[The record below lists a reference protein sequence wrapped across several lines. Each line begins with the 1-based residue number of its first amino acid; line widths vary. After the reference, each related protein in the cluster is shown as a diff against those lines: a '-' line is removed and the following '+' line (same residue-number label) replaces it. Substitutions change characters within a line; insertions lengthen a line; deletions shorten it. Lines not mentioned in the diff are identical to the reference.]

1 MKLRLSLPD
10 FRRAAIGMLL
20 VVALSHSALA
30 PAAGGAMSPA
40 TAPASVPVPVPVP
53 GPAPALDPL
62 PPPANVPVS
71 GAELAA
77 VAARISGA
85 KVSQLHP
92 TPVTGI
98 YEYRQGTAIAYVTQ
112 DGRFAFT
119 GDMYR
124 LNDKAN
130 LTDARRREVRRTLI
144 GALPEASMIIFS
156 PKDPKYTIT
165 VFTDVDCQYCRA
177 LHRQI
182 ADYNALGVRVRYVSF
197 PRTGPNTQSWTKAEQ
212 VWCSADRQSALTQA
226 KLGKNLTTAVCKSNP
241 VAQHY
246 ALGLQ
251 LALPG
256 TPGIIT
262 ENGDLLPGYLPPDD
276 LLEALKA
283 DGAVVPSS

>member
-1 MKLRLSLPD
+1 MKFRLSFPN
-10 FRRAAIGMLL
+10 FRCAAAASMMLM
-20 VVALSHSALA
+20 LSFSHIIPAQSAGSAISPAVA
-30 PAAGGAMSPA
+30 PAAGPAAAPGLSPL
-40 TAPASVPVPVPVP
+40 
-53 GPAPALDPL
+53 PAPAD
-62 PPPANVPVS
+62 VVVS

-85 KVSQLHP
+85 KVSELRA
-92 TPVTGI
+92 TPVPGI

-119 GDMYR
+119 GDMYQ

-130 LTDARRREVRRTLI
+130 LTDARRREVRRALI
-144 GALPEASMIIFS
+144 GALPETSMIIYS
-156 PKDPKYTIT
+156 PKDHKYTIT

-197 PRTGPNTQSWTKAEQ
+197 PRSGPSTASWTKAEQ

-226 KLGKNLTTAVCKSNP
+226 KLGKPLNTAVCKSNP

-251 LALPG
+251 LGLPG

-262 ENGDLLPGYLPPDD
+262 ESGDLLPGYLPPDD

-283 DGAVVPSS
+283 DTTPAPRS

>member
-1 MKLRLSLPD
+1 MKLRLSLVD
-10 FRRAAIGMLL
+10 FRRAAFVGALL
-20 VVALSHSALA
+20 LLALSHGILVR
-30 PAAGGAMSPA
+30 AAAGAMSPA
-40 TAPASVPVPVPVP
+40 VAPAAVPA
-53 GPAPALDPL
+53 PAPALDPL
-62 PPPANVPVS
+62 PAPANLPVS

-77 VAARISGA
+77 VAARIAGA
-85 KVSQLHP
+85 KVSELHA
-92 TPVTGI
+92 TPVPGI

-119 GDMYR
+119 GDMYQ
-124 LNDKAN
+124 LTDKAN

-144 GALPEASMIIFS
+144 GALPETSMIIFS

-197 PRTGPNTQSWTKAEQ
+197 PRAGPNTVSWTKAEQ

-226 KLGKNLTTAVCKSNP
+226 KLGKSLSTAVCKANP

-262 ENGDLLPGYLPPDD
+262 ESGDLLPGYLPPDD

-283 DGAVVPSS
+283 DSAGAPKS

>member
-1 MKLRLSLPD
+1 MKLRGYFANLRLTASH
-10 FRRAAIGMLL
+10 AALLML
-20 VVALSHSALA
+20 ALSHGPLA
-30 PAAGGAMSPA
+30 QAAGAISPA
-40 TAPASVPVPVPVP
+40 TIAASAPPALTPVP
-53 GPAPALDPL
+53 A
-62 PPPANVPVS
+62 PANVPVS
-71 GAELAA
+71 AAELAA
-77 VAARISGA
+77 VAARIAGA
-85 KVSQLHP
+85 KVSDLHA
-92 TPVTGI
+92 TPVPGI

-119 GDMYR
+119 GDLYQ

-144 GALPEASMIIFS
+144 GALPEASMIIYS
-156 PKDPKYTIT
+156 PQDPKYTVTI
-165 VFTDVDCQYCRA
+165 FTDVDCQYCRK
-177 LHRQI
+177 LHSEM
-182 ADYNALGVRVRYVSF
+182 AELNKLGVRVRYMSF
-197 PRTGPNTQSWTKAEQ
+197 PRTGPNTASWTKAEQ

-226 KLGKNLTTAVCKSNP
+226 KLGKALPTAVCKSNP

-262 ENGDLLPGYLPPDD
+262 ESGDLLPGYLPPDE

-283 DGAVVPSS
+283 DSAGAPKS

>member
-1 MKLRLSLPD
+1 
-10 FRRAAIGMLL
+10 
-20 VVALSHSALA
+20 
-30 PAAGGAMSPA
+30 MSPA
-40 TAPASVPVPVPVP
+40 VTPAVA
-53 GPAPALDPL
+53 PAPALDPV
-62 PPPANVPVS
+62 PAPANVPVGS
-71 GAELAA
+71 VELAA
-77 VAARISGA
+77 VAARIGGA
-85 KVSQLHP
+85 KVSELHA
-92 TPVTGI
+92 TPVPGI
-98 YEYRQGTAIAYVTQ
+98 YEYRQGTSIAYVTQ

-119 GDMYR
+119 GDMYQ

-130 LTDARRREVRRTLI
+130 LTDARRREVRRALI
-144 GALPEASMIIFS
+144 GALPENSMIIFS
-156 PKDPKYTIT
+156 PKEPKYTIT
-165 VFTDVDCQYCRA
+165 VFTDVDCPYCRA

-197 PRTGPNTQSWTKAEQ
+197 PRTGPNTLSWIKAEQ

-226 KLGKNLTTAVCKSNP
+226 KLGKSLTTEVCQRNP

-262 ENGDLLPGYLPPDD
+262 ESGDLLPGYLAPDD

-283 DGAVVPSS
+283 DSPASPSS

>member
-1 MKLRLSLPD
+1 MKFRLSFPH
-10 FRRAAIGMLL
+10 FHCAAPIGTLLML
-20 VVALSHSALA
+20 ALSHAILAQSAGGGISPAVA
-30 PAAGGAMSPA
+30 PAAPPA
-40 TAPASVPVPVPVP
+40 TAPALSPL
-53 GPAPALDPL
+53 PAPA
-62 PPPANVPVS
+62 NVAVTA
-71 GAELAA
+71 AELAA
-77 VAARISGA
+77 VAARIAGA
-85 KVSQLHP
+85 KVSELHA
-92 TPVTGI
+92 TPVPGI

-119 GDMYR
+119 GDMYQ
-124 LNDKAN
+124 LNDKTN
-130 LTDARRREVRRTLI
+130 LTDTRRREVRRALI
-144 GALPEASMIIFS
+144 GALPDSSMIIFS

-197 PRTGPNTQSWTKAEQ
+197 PRSGPNSASWTKAEQ

-226 KLGKNLTTAVCKSNP
+226 KLGKALNTAVCKSNP

-251 LALPG
+251 LGLPG
-256 TPGIIT
+256 TPGIVT
-262 ENGDLLPGYLPPDD
+262 DSGDLLPGYLPPDD

-283 DGAVVPSS
+283 DTTAAPKS